1 MNITHAD
8 IPSSSRP
15 AAYASIFL
23 LICLLFLIRCNPAV
37 SSNPSPDDETIRYSE
52 DGIVEFIKG
61 KNLSSSLDNNP
72 QFRELKTENRYGDI
86 AYAFLESRKDIL
98 KIQNPRAEF
107 KIISESVDHLGLKH
121 IKFQQIYEE
130 IPVWGKELAVHLDRQ
145 NSVYMFQGNSVP
157 TIQDVST
164 EPRISEQK
172 AAEYAKQKQEA
183 SKEKNGWE
191 AKDGKL
197 YVYIVKGSVPRLTYK
212 ITLVKG
218 ISDKQH
224 YFVDA
229 LNGEILHKIT
239 GIQHQ

>member
-1 MNITHAD
+1 MNLGHSD
-8 IPSSSRP
+8 ISPSWRP
-15 AAYASIFL
+15 AAYTSIFL
-23 LICLLFLIRCNPAV
+23 LICLLFLIRCNPAI

-86 AYAFLESRKDIL
+86 AYAFLESRKVIL
-98 KIQNPRAEF
+98 KIQNPRVEF

-121 IKFQQIYEE
+121 IKFQQIYKE
-130 IPVWGKELAVHLDRQ
+130 ISVWGKEVTVHLDRQ
-145 NSVYMFQGNSVP
+145 NSVYMFQGNTVP
-157 TIQDVST
+157 TIQNIRT
-164 EPRISEQK
+164 GPRISEQK
-172 AAEYAKQKQEA
+172 AAEYAKQKLSA
-183 SKEKNGWE
+183 SKKKNDWE

-197 YVYIVKGSVPRLTYK
+197 YVYMVKGSVPRLTYK
-212 ITLVKG
+212 ITLIKG

-229 LNGEILHKIT
+229 LNGEILHIIT
-239 GIQHQ
+239 GIQH

>member
-1 MNITHAD
+1 MDLKYSD

-15 AAYASIFL
+15 AAYSPIFL
-23 LICLLFLIRCNPAV
+23 LSCLLFLIKCNPV
-37 SSNPSPDDETIRYSE
+37 VFSNPSPDDETMRYNE

-61 KNLSSSLDNNP
+61 KNLSSGLDNNP
-72 QFRELKTENRYGDI
+72 PFRQLKNENRYGDI
-86 AYAFLESRKDIL
+86 AYAFLESRKDAL
-98 KIQNPRAEF
+98 KIQNPRSDF
-107 KIISESVDHLGLKH
+107 KLISESVDKLGLKH
-121 IKFQQIYEE
+121 IKFQQIYKE
-130 IPVWGKELAVHLDRQ
+130 IPVWGKEVTVHLNRQ

-157 TIQDVST
+157 TIQDVGT

-172 AAEYAKQKQEA
+172 AAEYAKHEA

-191 AKDGKL
+191 VEESKL
-197 YVYIVKGSVPRLTYK
+197 YVYMVKGSVPRLTYK

-229 LNGEILHKIT
+229 FNGEILHEIT
-239 GIQHQ
+239 GIQH